1 MTRFR
6 IVVAALGLLLS
17 AAAIYFLVRSID
29 VKAAIQAL
37 RNASIGWLLASF
49 AATVFVYYLRSLRW
63 GALLRLHARPS
74 QSALFRANMVGF
86 LAVNTLP
93 ARLGE
98 LVRAYLLAK
107 RERIS
112 TATVLGSVA
121 VERILDLAF
130 LGVFWALSLLFAP
143 VPAWFRWSG
152 IATLVVTGV
161 ITGGLWAVQAAR
173 GRRTGWA
180 VRVRS
185 WVPRGV
191 RERFATAAS
200 SFGAGLEVLGK
211 PRLLAEAMAWS
222 VALWLASGA
231 VFLLAGES
239 LGMRLPVWS
248 MFVLTFVVCV
258 GISLPSSPGFIGIM
272 EWACVMG
279 LALVGVEGPEALAFG
294 LLYHLTQI
302 GPILVL
308 GTYFAVRD
316 HVTPARL
323 RALTGSGEAGGRKD
337 RRH

>member
-1 MTRFR
+1 MSRFR
-6 IVVAALGLLLS
+6 ILIAVLGLLVS
-17 AAAIYFLVRSID
+17 AAAIYFLARSID
-29 VKAAIQAL
+29 VKAALQAL
-37 RNASIGWLLASF
+37 GRASLGWLFASF
-49 AATVFVYYLRSLRW
+49 AATVVVYYLRSLRW
-63 GALLRLHARPS
+63 GALLKLHARPS
-74 QSALFRANMVGF
+74 AFALFRANMVGF

-98 LVRAYLLAK
+98 LVRAYLLAR
-107 RERIS
+107 REGIS

-130 LGVFWALSLLFAP
+130 LGIFWALSLLFAP

-152 IATLVVTGV
+152 IATLVFTAVV
-161 ITGGLWAVQAAR
+161 AGGLWAMQAAR

-180 VRVRS
+180 ARIRS
-185 WVPRGV
+185 WVPRPI
-191 RERFATAAS
+191 RERVSSAAS

-211 PRLLAEAMAWS
+211 PRLLVEAAGWS
-222 VALWLASGA
+222 VLLWLTSGA

-248 MFVLTFVVCV
+248 MFLLTFVVCV

-272 EWACVMG
+272 EWACVIG

-294 LLYHLTQI
+294 ILYHLTQI
-302 GPILVL
+302 GPLLVL

-323 RALTGSGEAGGRKD
+323 KALTGLGGPGGRKD

>member
-1 MTRFR
+1 MSRFR
-6 IVVAALGLLLS
+6 LLLAALGLLLS

-29 VKAAIQAL
+29 VKAALQAL
-37 RNASIGWLLASF
+37 GRASLGWLLASF

-63 GALLRLHARPS
+63 GALLKPHARPS
-74 QSALFRANMVGF
+74 ASSLFRSNMMGF

-98 LVRAYLLAK
+98 LVRAYLLA
-107 RERIS
+107 RSERIS

-130 LGVFWALSLLFAP
+130 LGIFWALSLLFAP

-152 IATLVVTGV
+152 IVTLVVTAV
-161 ITGGLWAVQAAR
+161 VAGGLWTLRAAR
-173 GRRTGWA
+173 GKRTGWA

-185 WVPRGV
+185 WVPRPV
-191 RERFATAAS
+191 RDRFSSAAS
-200 SFGAGLEVLGK
+200 SFGAGLDVLGK
-211 PRLLAEAMAWS
+211 PRLLAEAIAWS

-231 VFLLAGES
+231 VFLMAGES

-279 LALVGVEGPEALAFG
+279 LALVGIRGPEALAFG
-294 LLYHLTQI
+294 ILYHLTQI
-302 GPILVL
+302 GPLLVL
-308 GTYFAVRD
+308 GTYFAIRD

-323 RALTGSGEAGGRKD
+323 RALTGSGGGEGRKN